1 MNLQILVQ
9 MCNQVHLRPAATSPT
24 RRPAAWIP
32 PAPRY
37 RSSPWPATSW
47 TSSSSPS
54 VGQADRRLLDRGLVQ
69 QHGVRRRPEGHEA
82 VIAGY
87 PADQAAVA
95 GVDQGGD
102 DSLGD

>member
-9 MCNQVHLRPAATSPT
+9 MCYQVHLRPAATSPT

-47 TSSSSPS
+47 T
-54 VGQADRRLLDRGLVQ
+54 
-69 QHGVRRRPEGHEA
+69 
-82 VIAGY
+82 
-87 PADQAAVA
+87 
-95 GVDQGGD
+95 
-102 DSLGD
+102 